1 MALAAHHAALN
12 DEALTAET
20 ADCIADCCLK
30 MARHELGVGY
40 SRLAASIWKERGE
53 TAAEAQSLSF
63 LAEFLVD
70 IGAPDAVATAEQA
83 VALAERS
90 NDPAA
95 QARAIMTMGIV
106 QFMVRAFEEAL
117 PFCERAA
124 MISQRA
130 GLGLTV
136 TLINWA
142 EAIYLLGLDQAEN
155 GDQPALAEAVA
166 RALELTRQ
174 ALAQARETG
183 DGWVERLAILNIAT
197 YSLRVGDTA
206 TAKDALAEY
215 GDAPGEPTLRCSS
228 HYQTAQAGVLAAEGR
243 LEEARAL
250 LERCAA
256 DLANADYL
264 EMELTCYGDLAGVLE
279 RLGLYKE
286 ALAAHQQYH
295 AVFVRQASEGAQRLA
310 RVAAY
315 ESEARALRDAVG
327 RAQSLAANLVRSNT
341 ALAREAERLLRASL
355 EDSLTGLPNRRRLEL
370 ALREL
375 DQSRAPFACAMLDI
389 DHFKQINDQFSH
401 AVGDCV
407 LREIGAVFGRVARQ
421 NDLVVRF
428 GGEEFAFVLDT
439 ADAVLVHRIC
449 ERLRANVAGH
459 PWQSIQSG
467 LGVTVSIGM
476 ALSTEVS
483 GPEAVLKL
491 ADARLYAAKHAGRN
505 RVIGPVLH

>member
-1 MALAAHHAALN
+1 MALTAHHAALN

-20 ADCIADCCLK
+20 ADCIADCCVK

-40 SRLAASIWKERGE
+40 SRLAASIWKERGDI
-53 TAAEAQSLSF
+53 AAEAQSLSF

-90 NDPAA
+90 QDPAA
-95 QARAIMTMGIV
+95 RARAIMTMGIV
-106 QFMVRAFEEAL
+106 QFMVRAFEEAV

-124 MISQRA
+124 MISQNS

-142 EAIYLLGLDQAEN
+142 EAIYLLGVSKAEAGN
-155 GDQPALAEAVA
+155 KPALEAAVA
-166 RALELTRQ
+166 RGVEITRQ
-174 ALAQARETG
+174 ALAEARDSG

-197 YSLRVGDTA
+197 YSLRIGDAA
-206 TAKDALAEY
+206 TAKAALAEY
-215 GDAPGEPTLRCSS
+215 AGAPGEPTLRCSS
-228 HYQTAQAGVLAAEGR
+228 HYQTTQAGVLAAEGR
-243 LEEARAL
+243 LEEARAV

-256 DLANADYL
+256 DLANTDYL
-264 EMELTCYGDLAGVLE
+264 EMELTCYGDLASVLE
-279 RLGLYKE
+279 RLGRYQE
-286 ALAAHQQYH
+286 ALAAFRQYH
-295 AVFVRQASEGAQRLA
+295 AVFVRQCSEGAQRLA

-315 ESEARALRDAVG
+315 ESHARALRDAVG

-355 EDSLTGLPNRRRLEL
+355 EDSLTGLPNRRRLEM
-370 ALREL
+370 ALRDL
-375 DQSRAPFACAMLDI
+375 AKTDAPFACAMLDV

-401 AVGDCV
+401 VVGDCV
-407 LREIGAVFGRVARQ
+407 LREIGAVFSGAARQ

-439 ADAVLVHRIC
+439 ADAGAVHQIC
-449 ERLRANVAGH
+449 ERLRSHVAEH
-459 PWQSIQSG
+459 AWQSIQPG
-467 LGVTVSIGM
+467 LAVTVSIGI
-476 ALSTEVS
+476 ALSTEVA
-483 GPEAVLKL
+483 GPEEVLKL
-491 ADARLYAAKHAGRN
+491 ADSRLYAAKHAGRN